1 MHVSHILKTNIS
13 TNIII
18 ILDLTFFAMVTISY
32 VRDHPIARAILIEV
46 FITLTNISHNNS

>member
-1 MHVSHILKTNIS
+1 MHVSHILKTNTS

-46 FITLTNISHNNS
+46 FITLTNIPPNNS